1 MRTDTGITRRTVI
14 KGAAGAAAAA
24 TLGGPVVAAARGS
37 GKPLWK
43 LAQRN
48 GVVFGTAIATWMFED
63 EPFMDLVRR
72 QAALIFTMD
81 DFLWYQLK
89 PSRDAPLNFEP
100 GDAIVAKA
108 KENRQ
113 LLFGAHLVWDEG
125 FGEGWEEGE
134 MFDLTEA
141 EARELLF
148 AEPGGTLVETV
159 KRYAD
164 EDHVVGWIVV
174 NEIVANG
181 DEGERGMRT
190 DYPWYQTIGR
200 EFVAESFH
208 LARKYDPNAT
218 LVLNEFGFE
227 TVNEFG
233 DRPEPRRRNALKIID
248 ELQRQNVP
256 LDAFGIQG
264 HLQADRFHQRFD
276 RKAYRR
282 FLAELADRGLDILIT
297 ELDVLDDGLPADTAV
312 RDRAI
317 ADIYERYLDTVLK
330 EPAVKSVMP
339 FGLSDRYT
347 WLQEDFPRED
357 GAERRPLPYDSDL
370 QKKRAYWELRESLRQ
385 ARNRHALWTP
395 PRG

>member
-1 MRTDTGITRRTVI
+1 MAMESGITRRTVL

-24 TLGGPVVAAARGS
+24 TLSSPVLAAARGS

-43 LAQRN
+43 IAQRN

-63 EPFMDLVRR
+63 EPFMDLVKRE
-72 QAALIFTMD
+72 AALIFTMD

-89 PSRDAPLNFEP
+89 PSRDAPLNFGP

-108 KENRQ
+108 EQNRQ
-113 LLFGAHLVWDEG
+113 LVFGAHLVWDEG
-125 FGEGWEEGE
+125 FGEGWAEGE
-134 MFDLTEA
+134 AFELSEQ
-141 EARELLF
+141 EAREILF
-148 AEPGGTLVETV
+148 GTLEATV
-159 KRYAD
+159 SRYAGRMA
-164 EDHVVGWIVV
+164 GWIVV

-181 DEGERGMRT
+181 NEGERGMRT

-200 EFVAESFH
+200 SFAAEAFH
-208 LARKYDPNAT
+208 LARQNDPEAT

-264 HLQADRFHQRFD
+264 HLLADRFHQRFD
-276 RKAYRR
+276 PKAYRR
-282 FLAELADRGLDILIT
+282 FLAEIADRGLDILIT
-297 ELDVLDDGLPADTAV
+297 ELDVLDDGLPADISV

-370 QKKRAYWELRESLRQ
+370 EKKRAYWELRESLRQ
-385 ARNRHALWTP
+385 ARNRRALWIP
-395 PRG
+395 PR

>member
-1 MRTDTGITRRTVI
+1 MTVESGITRRTVL
-14 KGAAGAAAAA
+14 KGAAGAAAAGA
-24 TLGGPVVAAARGS
+24 LGGVATEAIAAHR
-37 GKPLWK
+37 PLWK
-43 LAQRN
+43 VAQRN
-48 GVVFGTAIATWMFED
+48 GIVFGTAIATWMFED
-63 EPFMDLVRR
+63 EPFMNLVDR

-100 GDAIVAKA
+100 GDRIVALA
-108 KENRQ
+108 EENGQ
-113 LLFGAHLVWDEG
+113 LVFGAHLVWDEG
-125 FGEGWEEGE
+125 FGEGWAEGE
-134 MFDLTEA
+134 MFELSEQ

-148 AEPGGTLVETV
+148 GTLVATV
-159 KRYAD
+159 SRYRGRMA
-164 EDHVVGWIVV
+164 GWIVV

-200 EFVAESFH
+200 EFVAEAFH
-208 LARKYDPNAT
+208 LARQHDPHAT

-233 DRPEPRRRNALKIID
+233 DRPGPRRRNALRIID
-248 ELQRQNVP
+248 ELQRENVP

-264 HLQADRFHQRFD
+264 HLLADRFEQRFD

-282 FLAELADRGLDILIT
+282 FLSEIADRGLAILIT
-297 ELDVLDDGLPADTAV
+297 ELDVLDDGLPANPRV

-317 ADIYERYLDTVLK
+317 ADVYERYLDTALK

-347 WLQEDFPRED
+347 WLQEDYPRED

-370 QKKRAYWELRESLRQ
+370 ERKPAYRELRESLRQ
-385 ARNRHALWTP
+385 ARDRRPLWIP
-395 PRG
+395 PRA

>member
-1 MRTDTGITRRTVI
+1 MTTETGITRRTVL
-14 KGAAGAAAAA
+14 KGAAGAVAAGA
-24 TLGGPVVAAARGS
+24 LGGTVTEAALAHHR
-37 GKPLWK
+37 PLWK
-43 LAQRN
+43 VAQRN
-48 GVVFGTAIATWMFED
+48 GIVFGTAIATWMFED
-63 EPFMDLVRR
+63 EPFMDLVAR

-89 PSRDAPLNFEP
+89 PSRDAPLNFEA
-100 GDAIVAKA
+100 GDAIVANA

-113 LLFGAHLVWDEG
+113 LIFGAHLVWDEG
-125 FGEGWEEGE
+125 LGEGWEEGE
-134 MFDLTEA
+134 LFELSEQ

-159 KRYAD
+159 KRYAG

-181 DEGERGMRT
+181 NEGERGMRT

-208 LARKYDPNAT
+208 LARKYDPDAT

-256 LDAFGIQG
+256 LDAFGVQG
-264 HLQADRFHQRFD
+264 HLLADRFQQRFD
-276 RKAYRR
+276 VKAYRR

-297 ELDVLDDGLPADTAV
+297 ELDVLDDGLPADVGV
-312 RDRAI
+312 RDAAI
-317 ADIYERYLDTVLK
+317 ADVYERYLDTVLT
-330 EPAVKSVMP
+330 EPAVKSIMP

-347 WLQEDFPRED
+347 WLQEDYPRED

-370 QKKRAYWELRESLRQ
+370 NKKPAFWELRESLRQ
-385 ARNRHALWTP
+385 ARRRRALWHP
-395 PRG
+395 PR

>member
-1 MRTDTGITRRTVI
+1 MTTDTGITRRTVL

-24 TLGGPVVAAARGS
+24 TLGGPAVAAAARGA

-63 EPFMDLVRR
+63 EPFMNLVRR
-72 QAALIFTMD
+72 QAALLFTMD

-89 PSRDAPLNFEP
+89 PSREAELNFGP

-134 MFDLTEA
+134 MFELSEQ
-141 EARELLF
+141 EARDMLF

-159 KRYAD
+159 KRYAE

-200 EFVAESFH
+200 GFVAESFR
-208 LARKYDPNAT
+208 LARKYDRNAT

-233 DRPEPRRRNALKIID
+233 DRPEPRRRNALSIID
-248 ELQRQNVP
+248 ELQAQNVP

-264 HLQADRFHQRFD
+264 HLLADRFKERFN

-282 FLAELADRGLDILIT
+282 FLAEIADRGLDILIT
-297 ELDVLDDGLPADTAV
+297 ELDVLDDGLPAAERR
-312 RDRAI
+312 RDVAI
-317 ADIYERYLDTVLK
+317 ADVYERYLDTVLK

-347 WLQEDFPRED
+347 WLQEDYPRED
-357 GAERRPLPYDSDL
+357 GAERRPLPYDGDL
-370 QKKRAYWELRESLRQ
+370 KKKAAYWELRESLRQ
-385 ARNRHALWTP
+385 ARNRRALWSP
-395 PRG
+395 PR

>member
-1 MRTDTGITRRTVI
+1 MTTDTGITRRTVL
-14 KGAAGAAAAA
+14 KSAAGAVAAG
-24 TLGGPVVAAARGS
+24 TLGSPVVAVARGTN
-37 GKPLWK
+37 KPLWQI
-43 LAQRN
+43 AQRN

-72 QAALIFTMD
+72 QAALLFTMD

-89 PSRDAPLNFEP
+89 PSRDAPLNFEA

-113 LLFGAHLVWDEG
+113 LVLGAHLVWDEG
-125 FGEGWEEGE
+125 LGEGWEEGE
-134 MFDLTEA
+134 LFDLSEQ

-159 KRYAD
+159 KRYANQ
-164 EDHVVGWIVV
+164 DHVVGWIVV

-181 DEGERGMRT
+181 NEGERGMRT

-264 HLQADRFHQRFD
+264 HLLADHFKQRFD
-276 RKAYRR
+276 AKAYRR

-297 ELDVLDDGLPADTAV
+297 ELDVLDDGLPAETAP
-312 RDRAI
+312 RDKAI
-317 ADIYERYLDTVLK
+317 SDVYERYLDTVLK

-347 WLQEDFPRED
+347 WLQEDYPRED

-370 QKKRAYWELRESLRQ
+370 KKKRAYWELRESLRQ
-385 ARNRHALWTP
+385 ARNRRPLWTP
-395 PRG
+395 PR

>member
-1 MRTDTGITRRTVI
+1 MTMETGITRRTVL
-14 KGAAGAAAAA
+14 KGAAGAVAAG
-24 TLGGPVVAAARGS
+24 TLGGAVTKAALATHA
-37 GKPLWK
+37 PLWK
-43 LAQRN
+43 VAQRN

-63 EPFMDLVRR
+63 APFMDLVRR
-72 QAALIFTMD
+72 EAALIFTMD

-89 PSRDAPLNFEP
+89 PSRDAPLNFDS

-108 KENRQ
+108 EENRQ
-113 LLFGAHLVWDEG
+113 LVFGAHLVWDEG
-125 FGEGWEEGE
+125 LGEGWAEGE
-134 MFDLTEA
+134 LFELSEQ
-141 EARELLF
+141 EAREMLF

-159 KRYAD
+159 NRYRGRMA
-164 EDHVVGWIVV
+164 GWIVV

-181 DEGERGMRT
+181 DEGDRGMRT

-208 LARKYDPNAT
+208 LARKYDPDAT

-233 DRPEPRRRNALKIID
+233 DLPEDRRRNALLIID
-248 ELQRQNVP
+248 ELQGQGVP

-264 HLQADRFHQRFD
+264 HLLANRFLDRFD
-276 RKAYRR
+276 VSGYRR

-297 ELDVLDDGLPADTAV
+297 ELDVLDDGLPRNIRL
-312 RDRAI
+312 RDAAI
-317 ADIYERYLDTVLK
+317 ADIYERYLDTVLA

-347 WLQEDFPRED
+347 WLQEDFPRQD
-357 GAERRPLPYDSDL
+357 GSPRRPLPYDADL
-370 QKKRAYWELRESLRQ
+370 QPKPAY
-385 ARNRHALWTP
+385 HALHDALLDARRRRALWIP
-395 PRG
+395 PR

>member
-1 MRTDTGITRRTVI
+1 MSAESGVTRRTVL
-14 KGAAGAAAAA
+14 KGAAGA
-24 TLGGPVVAAARGS
+24 VAAGALGPLAGPAIASRA
-37 GKPLWK
+37 PLWK
-43 LAQRN
+43 LSQRH

-63 EPFMDLVRR
+63 EPFMGLVDRE
-72 QAALIFTMD
+72 AALIFTMD

-89 PSRDAPLNFEP
+89 PSRDAPLNFDA

-113 LLFGAHLVWDEG
+113 LIFGAHLVWDEG
-125 FGEGWEEGE
+125 LGEGWEEGE
-134 MFDLTEA
+134 LFELSEA
-141 EARELLF
+141 EAREMLF

-208 LARKYDPNAT
+208 LARKYDPDAT

-248 ELQRQNVP
+248 ELQAQNVP
-256 LDAFGIQG
+256 LDAFGVQG
-264 HLQADRFHQRFD
+264 HLLADRFHQRFD
-276 RKAYRR
+276 AKAYRR
-282 FLAELADRGLDILIT
+282 FLAEIADRGLDILIT
-297 ELDVLDDGLPADTAV
+297 ELDVLDDGLPANIRV
-312 RDRAI
+312 RDAAI

-370 QKKRAYWELRESLRQ
+370 NKKPAYWELRESLRQ
-385 ARNRHALWTP
+385 ARDRRALWHP
-395 PRG
+395 PR

>member
-1 MRTDTGITRRTVI
+1 MTMETGITRRTMLE
-14 KGAAGAAAAA
+14 GAAGAVAAG
-24 TLGGPVVAAARGS
+24 TLGPLAGQALARRA
-37 GKPLWK
+37 PLWK
-43 LAQRN
+43 VAQRN

-63 EPFMDLVRR
+63 EPFMDLVARE
-72 QAALIFTMD
+72 AALIFTMD

-89 PSRDAPLNFEP
+89 PSRNAPLNFGP
-100 GDAIVAKA
+100 GDQIVAKA
-108 KENRQ
+108 EENRQ
-113 LLFGAHLVWDEG
+113 LVFGAHLVWDEG
-125 FGEGWEEGE
+125 LGEGWAEGE
-134 MFDLTEA
+134 LFELSEQD
-141 EARELLF
+141 AREMLF
-148 AEPGGTLVETV
+148 GTLEATV
-159 KRYAD
+159 SRYRGRMA
-164 EDHVVGWIVV
+164 GWIVV

-181 DEGERGMRT
+181 NEGERGMRT

-200 EFVAESFH
+200 SFAAEAFH
-208 LARKYDPNAT
+208 LARENDPHAT

-233 DRPEPRRRNALKIID
+233 DRPEPRRRNALRIID

-256 LDAFGIQG
+256 LDAFGVQG
-264 HLQADRFHQRFD
+264 HLLADRFEQRFD
-276 RKAYRR
+276 RKGYRR

-297 ELDVLDDGLPADTAV
+297 ELDVLDDGLPADPRI

-317 ADIYERYLDTVLK
+317 ADIYERYLDTVLA

-370 QKKRAYWELRESLRQ
+370 EKKPAYWELRESLRE
-385 ARNRHALWTP
+385 ARNRRALWHP
-395 PRG
+395 PR